1 MSLRHIV
8 YSDSCGYGYYDID
21 ENRRYLER
29 EFRLGRIVDCGD
41 VEIVLTN
48 IEQSNAN
55 ITDSVKEILARGAM
69 PVAIGG
75 DHAVT
80 YPVVRAYSD
89 PIDVVHFDAHLDY
102 RPFVHGVRFA
112 NFNPIRLVAEL
123 PNVGRIVQAGIR
135 SVRIGIDESDL
146 RDSRARGNEVVTV
159 KQLRKR
165 GIQSVFEHLQLSS
178 RVYVSIDIDV
188 LDIPLVPG
196 CSSAEVGGLTYDEL
210 RDSLAF
216 IAAEHEVVGFDLVEV
231 NPLIDVPLQS
241 TSLVAA
247 QTMVEFIGRIVE
259 QSGWKERHNVS
270 G

>member
-1 MSLRHIV
+1 
-8 YSDSCGYGYYDID
+8 
-21 ENRRYLER
+21 
-29 EFRLGRIVDCGD
+29 
-41 VEIVLTN
+41 
-48 IEQSNAN
+48 
-55 ITDSVKEILARGAM
+55 
-69 PVAIGG
+69 
-75 DHAVT
+75 
-80 YPVVRAYSD
+80 
-89 PIDVVHFDAHLDY
+89 
-102 RPFVHGVRFA
+102 
-112 NFNPIRLVAEL
+112 
-123 PNVGRIVQAGIR
+123 
-135 SVRIGIDESDL
+135 
-146 RDSRARGNEVVTV
+146 VVTV

-247 QTMVEFIGRIVE
+247 QTMVEFIGRLVE
-259 QSGWKERHNVS
+259 QPSWKERHNVS